1 MIDQAVRTH
10 SLSLE
15 TLLRESPY
23 AAYAYSYPH
32 KTAYRP
38 LEPAITLREAW
49 RDEECSALF
58 AYLHVPFCEM
68 RCGFC
73 NLFTTVERDQ
83 SAPSK
88 YLDALERQV
97 RRVQN
102 AVEPQGF
109 ARMAIG
115 GGTPTFLEAHELHR
129 LFDISELLGVNPHV
143 IPVSVETSPQTATPE
158 RLKVLWERG
167 TTRVSIGVQSWFE
180 AEVHG
185 VGRAQKT
192 SDVETAIEA
201 IRETNF
207 PILNIDLMYGLPG
220 QTRDSWLH
228 SLNAALRFAPEEI
241 YLYPL
246 YVRPLTGL
254 GRRAQNQQ
262 LQIEGDARL
271 ELYRI
276 AREVLLSAGYR
287 QVSMR
292 MFQLESAASI
302 EAPVYCCQQDGMI
315 GVGCGAR
322 SYTHALHYSTEY
334 AVGAQGVREILR
346 DYVARPDTAFDVANY
361 GFALNEHEQRR
372 RYLIQSILQIEGLYF
387 ADYEHRFKTAPMNDV
402 PELNELK
409 RLGLAEESDGVLR
422 LNALGFERSDAI
434 GPWLA
439 SSRVRSQMQEFALR

>member
-1 MIDQAVRTH
+1 MNDQA
-10 SLSLE
+10 E
-15 TLLRESPY
+15 TLSNSLATVLREPY

-32 KTAYRP
+32 KTAYRR
-38 LEPAITLREAW
+38 LEPPVPLREAW
-49 RDEECSALF
+49 REEDKSALF

-73 NLFTTVERDQ
+73 NLFTTVERDE

-97 RRVQN
+97 RRVREQI
-102 AVEPQGF
+102 EPQAF

-115 GGTPTFLEAHELHR
+115 GGTPTFLNPDELHR
-129 LFDISELLGVNPHV
+129 LFDISQLLGTDPRA

-158 RLKVLWERG
+158 RLKVLWECG
-167 TTRVSIGVQSWFE
+167 ATRVSIGVQSWIE
-180 AEVHG
+180 EEVHG

-192 SDVETAIEA
+192 SRVEESIQR

-220 QTRDSWLH
+220 QTRRSWLH
-228 SLNAALRFAPEEI
+228 SLNCALKFAPEEI

-254 GRRAQNQQ
+254 GRRNSD
-262 LQIEGDARL
+262 LQREGDARL
-271 ELYRI
+271 EFYRTG
-276 AREVLLSAGYR
+276 REKLLSAGYR

-292 MFQLESAASI
+292 MFQLESAASM

-315 GVGCGAR
+315 GAGCGAR
-322 SYTHALHYSTEY
+322 SYTSALHYSSEY
-334 AVGAQGVREILR
+334 AVGAPGVREILS
-346 DYVARPDTAFDVANY
+346 DYISRPDEAFDVADY
-361 GFALNEHEQRR
+361 GFRLNAHEQRR
-372 RYLIQSILQIEGLYF
+372 RYLIQSVLQIDGLDF
-387 ADYEHRFKTAPMNDV
+387 AAYQTRFGSAACDDV
-402 PELNELK
+402 PELDEL
-409 RLGLAEESDGVLR
+409 LQLELAEIGDGVLR
-422 LNALGFERSDAI
+422 LNAAGFERSDAI

-439 SSRVRSQMQEFALR
+439 SSVVRSQMQEFALR